1 MATDLENQLKNI
13 KRDYRITFGSKEGER
28 VIADLRSAYYKRSSF
43 SKDTNEMAY
52 REGQRSVVIRIINL
66 LEEEKKWLMSK
77 RPQYKTTQYRK
88 HPYLGLVLVKIKTG
102 DHL

>member
-66 LEEEKKWLMSK
+66 IEEEKN
-77 RPQYKTTQYRK
+77 
-88 HPYLGLVLVKIKTG
+88 G
-102 DHL
+102 

>member
-52 REGQRSVVIRIINL
+52 REGQRSVIIRIINL
-66 LEEEKKWLMSK
+66 LEEEKN
-77 RPQYKTTQYRK
+77 
-88 HPYLGLVLVKIKTG
+88 G
-102 DHL
+102 

>member
-66 LEEEKKWLMSK
+66 LDEEKN
-77 RPQYKTTQYRK
+77 
-88 HPYLGLVLVKIKTG
+88 G
-102 DHL
+102 

>member
-1 MATDLENQLKNI
+1 MATSDLENQLKNI

-52 REGQRSVVIRIINL
+52 REGQSSVIIRIINL
-66 LEEEKKWLMSK
+66 LEEEKN
-77 RPQYKTTQYRK
+77 
-88 HPYLGLVLVKIKTG
+88 G
-102 DHL
+102 

>member
-1 MATDLENQLKNI
+1 MATSDLENQLKNI

-66 LEEEKKWLMSK
+66 IEEEKN
-77 RPQYKTTQYRK
+77 
-88 HPYLGLVLVKIKTG
+88 G
-102 DHL
+102 

>member
-1 MATDLENQLKNI
+1 MATSDLENQLKNI

-52 REGQRSVVIRIINL
+52 REGQRSVIIRIINL
-66 LEEEKKWLMSK
+66 LEEEKN
-77 RPQYKTTQYRK
+77 
-88 HPYLGLVLVKIKTG
+88 G
-102 DHL
+102 

>member
-66 LEEEKKWLMSK
+66 LEEEKN
-77 RPQYKTTQYRK
+77 
-88 HPYLGLVLVKIKTG
+88 G
-102 DHL
+102 

>member
-1 MATDLENQLKNI
+1 MATSDLENQLKNI

-52 REGQRSVVIRIINL
+52 REGQRSVIIRIINL
-66 LEEEKKWLMSK
+66 LEE
-77 RPQYKTTQYRK
+77 
-88 HPYLGLVLVKIKTG
+88 KING
-102 DHL
+102 

>member
-1 MATDLENQLKNI
+1 MATSDLENQLKNI

-52 REGQRSVVIRIINL
+52 REGQRSVIIRIINL
-66 LEEEKKWLMSK
+66 IEEEKN
-77 RPQYKTTQYRK
+77 
-88 HPYLGLVLVKIKTG
+88 G
-102 DHL
+102 

>member
-28 VIADLRSAYYKRSSF
+28 VIADLKSAYYKRSSF

-66 LEEEKKWLMSK
+66 LEEEKN
-77 RPQYKTTQYRK
+77 
-88 HPYLGLVLVKIKTG
+88 G
-102 DHL
+102 

>member
-1 MATDLENQLKNI
+1 MAPSDLENQLKNI

-52 REGQRSVVIRIINL
+52 REGQRSVIIRIINL
-66 LEEEKKWLMSK
+66 LEEEKN
-77 RPQYKTTQYRK
+77 
-88 HPYLGLVLVKIKTG
+88 G
-102 DHL
+102 

>member
-1 MATDLENQLKNI
+1 MATSDLENQLKNI

-52 REGQRSVVIRIINL
+52 REGQRSVIIRIINL
-66 LEEEKKWLMSK
+66 
-77 RPQYKTTQYRK
+77 
-88 HPYLGLVLVKIKTG
+88 IKEDKPNG
-102 DHL
+102 

>member
-52 REGQRSVVIRIINL
+52 REGQRSVIIRIINL
-66 LEEEKKWLMSK
+66 IEEEKN
-77 RPQYKTTQYRK
+77 
-88 HPYLGLVLVKIKTG
+88 G
-102 DHL
+102 

>member
-1 MATDLENQLKNI
+1 MANDLENQLKNI

-66 LEEEKKWLMSK
+66 IEEEKN
-77 RPQYKTTQYRK
+77 
-88 HPYLGLVLVKIKTG
+88 G
-102 DHL
+102 

>member
-1 MATDLENQLKNI
+1 MANDLENQLKNI

-66 LEEEKKWLMSK
+66 LEEEKN
-77 RPQYKTTQYRK
+77 
-88 HPYLGLVLVKIKTG
+88 G
-102 DHL
+102 

>member
-66 LEEEKKWLMSK
+66 LEDEKN
-77 RPQYKTTQYRK
+77 
-88 HPYLGLVLVKIKTG
+88 G
-102 DHL
+102 

>member
-52 REGQRSVVIRIINL
+52 REGQRSVIIRIINL
-66 LEEEKKWLMSK
+66 
-77 RPQYKTTQYRK
+77 
-88 HPYLGLVLVKIKTG
+88 IKEDKPNG
-102 DHL
+102 

>member
-1 MATDLENQLKNI
+1 MATSDLENQLKNI

-28 VIADLRSAYYKRSSF
+28 VIADLKSAYYKRSSF

-66 LEEEKKWLMSK
+66 LEEEKN
-77 RPQYKTTQYRK
+77 
-88 HPYLGLVLVKIKTG
+88 G
-102 DHL
+102 

>member
-1 MATDLENQLKNI
+1 MANDLENQLKNI

-52 REGQRSVVIRIINL
+52 REGQRSVIIRIINL
-66 LEEEKKWLMSK
+66 IEEEKN
-77 RPQYKTTQYRK
+77 
-88 HPYLGLVLVKIKTG
+88 G
-102 DHL
+102 